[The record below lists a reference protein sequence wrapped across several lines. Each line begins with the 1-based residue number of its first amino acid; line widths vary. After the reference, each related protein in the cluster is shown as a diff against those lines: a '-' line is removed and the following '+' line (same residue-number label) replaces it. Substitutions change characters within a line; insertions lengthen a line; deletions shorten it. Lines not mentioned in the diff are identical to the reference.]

1 MKCVTE
7 EVIHE
12 TPANQWLQSVHF
24 YGSGNLGF
32 TEKFAKNLI
41 NKRAKGNYVI
51 SSNRNPGFGYTH
63 DPSLLDTLQ

>member
-41 NKRAKGNYVI
+41 NKRAMGKCNFV
-51 SSNRNPGFGYTH
+51 
-63 DPSLLDTLQ
+63 